1 MPFVLLIAGLALL
14 ISGVN
19 NTQGDLYNLI
29 KGDFFGANRNFIF
42 WFVAI
47 FAIGALGNI
56 KTIKPLS
63 DIFLALVIVVLF
75 LANKGFFAQFTQA
88 IGTAK
93 AQPATQN
100 VTASG
105 GIPPLP
111 NLPDLMNIGF

>member
-19 NTQGDLYNLI
+19 NTQGDLYNLV
-29 KGDFFGANRNFIF
+29 KGDFFGSQKNFIF

-47 FAIGALGNI
+47 FVIGALGNI
-56 KTIKPLS
+56 KAIKPLS

-75 LANKGFFAQFTQA
+75 LANKGFFAQFSQA

-93 AQPATQN
+93 AQPA
-100 VTASG
+100 SG
-105 GIPPLP
+105 GVAPTPGNLP
-111 NLPDLMNIGF
+111 NLPDLSTISF